1 MFAVLSLSEGE
12 GLYEDACVSAVSRLE
27 ICDPKTG
34 LDRPNHLR
42 GIASAEN
49 VLNIAGCKLEWGEE
63 PLPRNT
69 TGRFVASVGGCCF
82 AMCIETASECS
93 SVGDRTRTSLR

>member
-12 GLYEDACVSAVSRLE
+12 GFYEDACVSAVIRLE

-49 VLNIAGCKLEWGEE
+49 VLDIAGCKLERGEK

-69 TGRFVASVGGCCF
+69 TGKFVASAGGCCF
-82 AMCIETASECS
+82 AKWIDAASECS